1 MTWCVTHCNFGLIG
15 GLTKPYF
22 LEYAN
27 FKSRIKTLEFQVN
40 TVPMTCCSGSESRGS
55 VVP

>member
-1 MTWCVTHCNFGLIG
+1 MTWCVTHSNFGLIG

-27 FKSRIKTLEFQVN
+27 FKSKIKTLESQVN
-40 TVPMTCCSGSESRGS
+40 TVPMRCCSGSESRGS